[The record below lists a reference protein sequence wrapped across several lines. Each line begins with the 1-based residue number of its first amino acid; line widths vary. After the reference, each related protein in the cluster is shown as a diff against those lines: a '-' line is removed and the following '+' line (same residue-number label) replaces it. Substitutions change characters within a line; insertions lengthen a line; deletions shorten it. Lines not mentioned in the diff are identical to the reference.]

1 LAEVSRRAYERLGV
15 KVLLLKQAHAE
26 DDLLRAMHRP
36 FVDRLRAMK
45 FVVDPAGVLGSELL
59 ERLGVA

>member
-1 LAEVSRRAYERLGV
+1 
-15 KVLLLKQAHAE
+15 
-26 DDLLRAMHRP
+26 MHRP